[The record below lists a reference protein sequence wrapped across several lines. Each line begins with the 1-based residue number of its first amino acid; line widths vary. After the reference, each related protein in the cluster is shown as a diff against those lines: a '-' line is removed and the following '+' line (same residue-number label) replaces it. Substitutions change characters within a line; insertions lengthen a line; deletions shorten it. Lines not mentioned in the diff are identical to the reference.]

1 MSVSITVRE
10 MLALCPYQSLVGGD
24 DASLARNPPA
34 AIMAVPKPGLIDHDG
49 DDIAAIRDLLGAGKT
64 VLVMCATYP
73 DRETLLDLLGIRV
86 ADRIRQGGRA

>member
-34 AIMAVPKPGLIDHDG
+34 AIMAVPKPGLIDHDA
-49 DDIAAIRDLLGAGKT
+49 DDIAALRDLLRSGKT
-64 VLVMCATYP
+64 VLVMCATYSNQ
-73 DRETLLDLLGIRV
+73 ETLLDLLGIQ
-86 ADRIRQGGRA
+86 AANRIRQGGRA